1 MHTNTLL
8 VTSITESTG
17 KTAVTL
23 ALGGLAQ
30 ERGLTVGYMKPKGTR
45 LQSNVG
51 KTLDEDPMLARE
63 LLGLDSEM
71 HQMEPIVYSPTFVDG
86 VVRGQEDPDEL
97 GGIVEEYFAE
107 LAADT
112 DLMLIEG
119 GGSWTTG
126 GIVDLTDVDIADRL
140 DANVLLV
147 ADYEQSRDL
156 DDIVVAAESF
166 GDRLAGVLFNGV
178 TDAAFDD
185 LEQEAVPFLESRGV
199 PVLGVVPRERELAG
213 VRVED
218 LADELGAKAVT
229 EGDTDAY
236 VERFLV
242 GAMGGDAALQYFR
255 RTKNAAVITGGDR
268 SEIIAAAL
276 EAPGVNAIILTGG
289 HRPTQ
294 AVLGQAEQKGV
305 PVLLATGD
313 TLSVVDRAEAV
324 VNTGRARD
332 EETIARMREL
342 LHDHADV
349 DALLGDETAENG
361 SDDAAGD
368 EATAGEEGGSDTD
381 GATGDAGDGERDA
394 Q

>member
-8 VTSITESTG
+8 VTSIAESTG

-63 LLGLDSEM
+63 LLGLESEM
-71 HQMEPIVYSPTFVDG
+71 HQMEPIVHSPTFVDG
-86 VVRGQEDPDEL
+86 AIRGQEDPEEL
-97 GGIVEEYFAE
+97 GGIVEEHFAD
-107 LAADT
+107 LADGT
-112 DLMLIEG
+112 DLMLVEG
-119 GGSWTTG
+119 GGSWTLG
-126 GIVDLTDVDIADRL
+126 GIVDLTDVDVADRL

-147 ADYEQSRDL
+147 ADYEQSSDL
-156 DDIVVAAESF
+156 DDVVAAAEAF

-213 VRVED
+213 VRVDD
-218 LADELGAKAVT
+218 LAEELGAKVVT
-229 EGDTDAY
+229 EGDSDAY

-242 GAMGGDAALQYFR
+242 GAMGGDAALRYFR

-289 HRPTQ
+289 HRPTS
-294 AVLGQAEQKGV
+294 AVLGQAEQRGV
-305 PVLLATGD
+305 PVLLVTGD

-349 DALLGDETAENG
+349 DAILGGEAVEGESVTEVGEDSDST
-361 SDDAAGD
+361 DDADVDEDTATDAGGD
-368 EATAGEEGGSDTD
+368 DSDT
-381 GATGDAGDGERDA
+381 E
-394 Q
+394 

>member
-8 VTSITESTG
+8 VTSIEDSTG

-23 ALGGLAQ
+23 ALGLLAQ

-86 VVRGQEDPDEL
+86 AIRGQEDPEEL
-97 GGIVEEYFAE
+97 GALIEEYFE
-107 LAADT
+107 QLAANCG
-112 DLMLIEG
+112 LMLVEG

-126 GIVDLTDVDIADRL
+126 GIVDLTDVDIASRL
-140 DANVLLV
+140 DADVLLV
-147 ADYEQSRDL
+147 ANYENPGDL
-156 DDIVVAAESF
+156 DDVVAAAEAF
-166 GDRLAGVLFNGV
+166 GDRLVGVLFNGV
-178 TDAAFDD
+178 NDAAFDD
-185 LEQEAVPFLESRGV
+185 LEQQGVPFLEGRGI
-199 PVLGVVPRERELAG
+199 PVLGVVPRERDLAG
-213 VRVED
+213 VTVED
-218 LADELGAKAVT
+218 LAAELGADVAVD
-229 EGDTDAY
+229 GDSGAY

-242 GAMGGDAALQYFR
+242 GAMGGDAALRYFR

-268 SEIIAAAL
+268 AEIITAAL

-289 HRPTQ
+289 HRPSP
-294 AVLGQAEQKGV
+294 AVLGKAEQKGV
-305 PVLLATGD
+305 PVLLVTGD

-332 EETIARMREL
+332 EETISRMSEL
-342 LHDHADV
+342 LYDHADV
-349 DALLGDETAENG
+349 DALLGPEDD
-361 SDDAAGD
+361 SVDAADAAEDSAGPEDAGNSDNPTDAD
-368 EATAGEEGGSDTD
+368 EA
-381 GATGDAGDGERDA
+381 
-394 Q
+394 

>member
-1 MHTNTLL
+1 MNTHTLL
-8 VTSITESTG
+8 VTSIAESTG

-63 LLGLDSEM
+63 LLGLESEM

-86 VVRGQEDPDEL
+86 AIRGQEDPDEL
-97 GGIVEEYFAE
+97 GGIVEERFGE

-119 GGSWTTG
+119 GGSWTVG
-126 GIVDLTDVDIADRL
+126 GIVELTDVDVADRL
-140 DANVLLV
+140 DAEVLLV
-147 ADYEQSRDL
+147 ADYEQSSDL
-156 DDIVVAAESF
+156 DDVVAAAEAF

-185 LEQEAVPFLESRGV
+185 LEQEAVPFLESRGIS
-199 PVLGVVPRERELAG
+199 VLGVVPRERELAG
-213 VRVED
+213 VRVDD
-218 LADELGAKAVT
+218 LAEELGANVLT
-229 EGDTDAY
+229 GGDDDAY

-242 GAMGGDAALQYFR
+242 GAMGGDAALRYFR

-289 HRPTQ
+289 HRPTS
-294 AVLGQAEQKGV
+294 AVLGKAEQRGV
-305 PVLLATGD
+305 PVLSVTGD
-313 TLSVVDRAEAV
+313 TLSVVDRAEGV

-349 DALLGDETAENG
+349 DAMLGAEAAAADEDVT
-361 SDDAAGD
+361 
-368 EATAGEEGGSDTD
+368 DTD
-381 GATGDAGDGERDA
+381 AGPDADDDPDA
-394 Q
+394 E